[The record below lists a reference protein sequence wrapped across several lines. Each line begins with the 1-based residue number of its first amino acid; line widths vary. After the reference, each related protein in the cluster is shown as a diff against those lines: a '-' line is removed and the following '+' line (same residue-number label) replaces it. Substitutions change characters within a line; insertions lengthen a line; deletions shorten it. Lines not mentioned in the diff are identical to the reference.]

1 LLGFLETCC
10 SLAFGTYA
18 IYDDGVMAGH
28 TFSWT
33 LAATRN
39 PAFDRAVLAE
49 EQNPSGTGGELLQ
62 RQIIYGYLVAEEKIE
77 QSRIARMGLGRKA
90 FGFEGQIIRLRRGF

>member
-1 LLGFLETCC
+1 MLGFLEACC

-18 IYDDGVMAGH
+18 LYDDGVTAGH
-28 TFSWT
+28 TFSRI

-49 EQNPSGTGGELLQ
+49 ERNPSSTGGELLQ
-62 RQIIYGYLVAEEKIE
+62 RRVMYGELIAEEKSE
-77 QSRIARMGLGRKA
+77 QSRIAPMGLRRKA
-90 FGFEGQIIRLRRGF
+90 FGFEGQVIKLRRVI